1 MLSVGRVCWRRCA
14 EAAATRLPGSLHWLA
29 SSRGQDDAQEPVRSY
44 QGEEEDVDAIDV
56 NDGNNIQASWGRS
69 MPREYGVPKDRKLRN
84 LSRGLFMESLKM
96 VGEGAT
102 KAGLRCRLGCF
113 CLWKLNFEE
122 NDIRRMHLNLGHPF
136 TDECQRSF

>member
-1 MLSVGRVCWRRCA
+1 
-14 EAAATRLPGSLHWLA
+14 
-29 SSRGQDDAQEPVRSY
+29 
-44 QGEEEDVDAIDV
+44 
-56 NDGNNIQASWGRS
+56 

-122 NDIRRMHLNLGHPF
+122 NNIRRMHLNLGHPF
-136 TDECQRSF
+136 TDECQISFKLADTFNKEKACMAFCKNAKFPRNFVDTFSITDNQTSLQRGEGGALPVRAAG

>member
-1 MLSVGRVCWRRCA
+1 MLLMLM
-14 EAAATRLPGSLHWLA
+14 TM
-29 SSRGQDDAQEPVRSY
+29 
-44 QGEEEDVDAIDV
+44 IT
-56 NDGNNIQASWGRS
+56 QASWGRS

-113 CLWKLNFEE
+113 YLCMETKFPRNFVDFHIS
-122 NDIRRMHLNLGHPF
+122 NDQTFL
-136 TDECQRSF
+136 QRGEGGALPVRAAG

>member
-1 MLSVGRVCWRRCA
+1 
-14 EAAATRLPGSLHWLA
+14 
-29 SSRGQDDAQEPVRSY
+29 
-44 QGEEEDVDAIDV
+44 
-56 NDGNNIQASWGRS
+56 

-122 NDIRRMHLNLGHPF
+122 I
-136 TDECQRSF
+136 S

>member
-1 MLSVGRVCWRRCA
+1 
-14 EAAATRLPGSLHWLA
+14 
-29 SSRGQDDAQEPVRSY
+29 
-44 QGEEEDVDAIDV
+44 
-56 NDGNNIQASWGRS
+56 

-96 VGEGAT
+96 VGEGAS

-122 NDIRRMHLNLGHPF
+122 NNIRRMHLNLIWATPF
-136 TDECQRSF
+136 TDEWQRSFKLADTCNKEKACMAYCKNVKFPRNFVDTFTKTM